1 VIQWDNHID
10 VTLRNRDADSIYV
23 KVENIY
29 GTGEGEAWHN
39 AIRLFRN
46 NEKMRYEGRV
56 HNELSG
62 YEHASYSAI
71 SIYHR
76 GYNLDPQKGEKK
88 YVRTTSLLEQEIE
101 KDPDNPKYHH
111 YLAVAYL
118 GKHLYDKAFGEAKKA
133 LDLASMHD
141 QESTLYLWTR
151 FVAAVCCVN
160 TNRLGEAERMCLE
173 AIKISRVHID
183 SHYILSS
190 LYYHRGDIRHFMDH
204 SDAYLSLMK
213 RLKNNPGE
221 FGTMVH
227 NTIKHEW
234 RVRLHRGF
242 ALAEV
247 GEEAKADKEYSLSLK
262 VCHDKG
268 EYYKQ
273 RCLFHL
279 RRSEDELSGRF
290 LRKALKYNPED
301 KELQELKGKL
311 NENMKMDGGERK
323 TCNLMGAQRQEADEP
338 AISLCIIVKNEED
351 FLPRCLESVKHCVD
365 EIVVVDT
372 GSTDSTVEIA
382 RQYTDKVYFHPW
394 EGDFSKHRN
403 QSIDYATKDWI
414 LILDADEVL
423 LTECRKTIREA
434 IKDESI
440 DSVYVIVR
448 SAFDESRGEAVHNSV
463 RIFRNNGVI
472 HYEGRVHNRLVGE
485 KASKMYPITILH
497 EGYNLSPE
505 EGRKKFVRTTRL
517 LKKEIEEKPHHPRA
531 HHYLACSY
539 LAESMYD
546 EAIDSAIR
554 AIKLAEEN
562 NFHDFM
568 YLWSHFIA
576 GISYLKTDKLD
587 EAEEMC
593 LKALNKS
600 PIHLDSHYL
609 LTIIYFERKNW
620 DKLFYHSTEYFTLLN
635 RIQNTPGEF
644 GPMVHNTINHRWR
657 AYLHRG
663 FAFTELREE
672 EKAKEEY
679 ARALNLCDDRG
690 EYYNLLATFHLK
702 RSEFSLAEQ
711 HLLEA
716 LKHKPDDK
724 ALYKNGVRI
733 YEQLGKREKE
743 ITFLKEVLKRDPD
756 DVSSA
761 FRLGTIYLGEKS
773 YSEAAD
779 LLQKVIEKDPSH
791 SGALINFGIIAKR
804 TGDLDGASTYL
815 ERALQESPNSVEA
828 LSNLG
833 YVYYDKDDVLGAKE
847 IFERLNETD
856 PTLMDI
862 HLMLCVIY
870 IRLEHFEQVV
880 TECDK
885 MLDLLGLDRNIMLNS
900 LSDLG
905 NLFIDIGKALCERSE
920 PAVAT
925 LAFNVFVHLSG
936 ETSESLKK
944 VGSICFQQ
952 GCYDASLEFLEK
964 AIRLNP
970 QDCEAFRFMGDCYVN
985 MGIEEAAAMSYQK
998 ANELNT
1004 AAISCN
1010 KAPWNNDSPLSQY

>member
-1 VIQWDNHID
+1 
-10 VTLRNRDADSIYV
+10 
-23 KVENIY
+23 
-29 GTGEGEAWHN
+29 
-39 AIRLFRN
+39 
-46 NEKMRYEGRV
+46 
-56 HNELSG
+56 
-62 YEHASYSAI
+62 
-71 SIYHR
+71 
-76 GYNLDPQKGEKK
+76 
-88 YVRTTSLLEQEIE
+88 
-101 KDPDNPKYHH
+101 
-111 YLAVAYL
+111 
-118 GKHLYDKAFGEAKKA
+118 
-133 LDLASMHD
+133 
-141 QESTLYLWTR
+141 
-151 FVAAVCCVN
+151 
-160 TNRLGEAERMCLE
+160 
-173 AIKISRVHID
+173 
-183 SHYILSS
+183 
-190 LYYHRGDIRHFMDH
+190 
-204 SDAYLSLMK
+204 
-213 RLKNNPGE
+213 
-221 FGTMVH
+221 
-227 NTIKHEW
+227 
-234 RVRLHRGF
+234 
-242 ALAEV
+242 
-247 GEEAKADKEYSLSLK
+247 
-262 VCHDKG
+262 
-268 EYYKQ
+268 
-273 RCLFHL
+273 
-279 RRSEDELSGRF
+279 
-290 LRKALKYNPED
+290 
-301 KELQELKGKL
+301 
-311 NENMKMDGGERK
+311 
-323 TCNLMGAQRQEADEP
+323 
-338 AISLCIIVKNEED
+338 
-351 FLPRCLESVKHCVD
+351 
-365 EIVVVDT
+365 
-372 GSTDSTVEIA
+372 
-382 RQYTDKVYFHPW
+382 
-394 EGDFSKHRN
+394 
-403 QSIDYATKDWI
+403 
-414 LILDADEVL
+414 
-423 LTECRKTIREA
+423 
-434 IKDESI
+434 
-440 DSVYVIVR
+440 
-448 SAFDESRGEAVHNSV
+448 
-463 RIFRNNGVI
+463 
-472 HYEGRVHNRLVGE
+472 
-485 KASKMYPITILH
+485 
-497 EGYNLSPE
+497 
-505 EGRKKFVRTTRL
+505 
-517 LKKEIEEKPHHPRA
+517 
-531 HHYLACSY
+531 
-539 LAESMYD
+539 
-546 EAIDSAIR
+546 
-554 AIKLAEEN
+554 
-562 NFHDFM
+562 
-568 YLWSHFIA
+568 
-576 GISYLKTDKLD
+576 
-587 EAEEMC
+587 
-593 LKALNKS
+593 
-600 PIHLDSHYL
+600 
-609 LTIIYFERKNW
+609 
-620 DKLFYHSTEYFTLLN
+620 
-635 RIQNTPGEF
+635 
-644 GPMVHNTINHRWR
+644 
-657 AYLHRG
+657 
-663 FAFTELREE
+663 
-672 EKAKEEY
+672 
-679 ARALNLCDDRG
+679 LNLCDDRG